1 MISTIGVILMLHA
14 LPHGKTTTLHKRKKK
29 KERLASPSYRGLGFW
44 SMWESNS
51 RTHQPTG
58 VYIFRCTKPLFGGP
72 PKFIPPWGTAWAPAL
87 DTLSRTF
94 VTG

>member
-1 MISTIGVILMLHA
+1 MISTIGVLHA

-29 KERLASPSYRGLGFW
+29 KERLASPSGLGVW

-58 VYIFRCTKPLFGGP
+58 VYTYF
-72 PKFIPPWGTAWAPAL
+72 
-87 DTLSRTF
+87 S
-94 VTG
+94 VY